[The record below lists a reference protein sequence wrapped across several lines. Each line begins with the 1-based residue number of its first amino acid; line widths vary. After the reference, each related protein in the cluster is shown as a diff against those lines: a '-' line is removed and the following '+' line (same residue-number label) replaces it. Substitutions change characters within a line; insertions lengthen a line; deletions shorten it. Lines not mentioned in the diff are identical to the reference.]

1 MYKFLFGVLIAA
13 VCFQPSF
20 GQPVI
25 KKTLPAVKK
34 GLQNTLGNTQAV
46 RAQSAFQNARKKP
59 LRAAPKAPVHPSV
72 PVAGGALPAYSLDI
86 NSLLSEED
94 RFIINNSAYFDKMPP
109 APRADMT
116 AKEKYLHMRNKRVN
130 ALEKLVWAKRLD
142 FVRKNIDPIADNLR
156 IKVQREAINYLNYIP
171 QDVRFLYL
179 GENHFVPS
187 IKEEVMDILYQLRTR
202 WPQRTIILFT
212 EFLADTV
219 YIANGPVP
227 GEVSRSYGGVVW
239 EYAHELGIPVVGVE
253 NAPLWN
259 DLNNPNNAERF
270 GVYMDATAR
279 RNERWVQ
286 HMRPFME
293 KEPDALFVVYAGG
306 AHTDASF
313 TRNLPALVGEKKS
326 YIISFD
332 VPGTKAAYNPVFN
345 YIGVPEELEQEFLK
359 NKNYKLLTLTQN
371 GKYKKL
377 IGFDLSVTV
386 HNPQ

>member
-46 RAQSAFQNARKKP
+46 RAKAAFQNARKKP

-142 FVRKNIDPIADNLR
+142 FVRKNIDPIADKAM
-156 IKVQREAINYLNYIP
+156 IHP
-171 QDVRFLYL
+171 
-179 GENHFVPS
+179 
-187 IKEEVMDILYQLRTR
+187 T
-202 WPQRTIILFT
+202 
-212 EFLADTV
+212 
-219 YIANGPVP
+219 GP
-227 GEVSRSYGGVVW
+227 
-239 EYAHELGIPVVGVE
+239 
-253 NAPLWN
+253 
-259 DLNNPNNAERF
+259 
-270 GVYMDATAR
+270 MDALLAAVPVTATAAFC
-279 RNERWVQ
+279 V
-286 HMRPFME
+286 
-293 KEPDALFVVYAGG
+293 
-306 AHTDASF
+306 ASSD
-313 TRNLPALVGEKKS
+313 NLGNTFAIEDNIVE
-326 YIISFD
+326 
-332 VPGTKAAYNPVFN
+332 A
-345 YIGVPEELEQEFLK
+345 
-359 NKNYKLLTLTQN
+359 
-371 GKYKKL
+371 
-377 IGFDLSVTV
+377 
-386 HNPQ
+386 